1 MSEQWPSY
9 TVADEA
15 VVHALGVMNIN
26 YVRFETTHVYMLSAI
41 SNISTNQA
49 AVFFARIN
57 PTERANIL
65 DRSFQMRKWQ
75 DDPKSAIDVYIK
87 GMRTL
92 TENRNTL
99 IHGNI
104 VDMAIGKVIEP
115 AIISMGRDGR
125 TAVFKSSLPA
135 IRQVA
140 DDLYSYSYFGSNL
153 SAYLATEFSPVAREA
168 GMLALSVCPTPL
180 PIPKPIR
187 PSQQKIP
194 V

>member
-1 MSEQWPSY
+1 VSEQWPSY
-9 TVADEA
+9 TIADEA

-26 YVRFETTHVYMLSAI
+26 YVRFEATHVYMLSAI

-49 AVFFARIN
+49 AVFSARIN

-65 DRSFQMRKWQ
+65 DRSFQMREWQ
-75 DDPKSAIDVYIK
+75 DGAKSAIDVYIK
-87 GMRTL
+87 GMRAL

-104 VDMAIGKVIEP
+104 VDMAIGKATEP

-140 DDLYSYSYFGSNL
+140 DDLYSYFHFGSNL

-168 GMLALSVCPTPL
+168 GMLALSVCPASP

-187 PSQQKIP
+187 SSQPKIP